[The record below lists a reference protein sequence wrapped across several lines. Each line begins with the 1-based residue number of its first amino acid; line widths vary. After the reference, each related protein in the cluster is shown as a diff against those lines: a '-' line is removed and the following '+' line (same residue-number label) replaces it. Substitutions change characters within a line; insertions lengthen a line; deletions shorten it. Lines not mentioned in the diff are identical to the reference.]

1 MNGYRP
7 KDTKNVL
14 EWTHNMGEEMKA
26 RLGVPELEEV
36 ELRVRN
42 WTIGSDGNCG
52 ALGYLE

>member
-1 MNGYRP
+1 MGYRP
-7 KDTKNVL
+7 KDTRNVL
-14 EWTHNMGEEMKA
+14 EWTHNMGEEMRA

-42 WTIGSDGNCG
+42 GTLGSDGHCG